1 MTIIDSNNPSVAL
14 DQFIVSSSHLL
25 CMAAVA
31 GLGIED
37 AASEGIARGNVTVL
51 STCQLVTKSINKTLR
66 SIKLMYYSIF
76 NMFS

>member
-1 MTIIDSNNPSVAL
+1 
-14 DQFIVSSSHLL
+14 
-25 CMAAVA
+25 MAAVA